1 MGIAARHFQNI
12 LRTDQ
17 SDFMDTS
24 VGSIERAGSS
34 RLAMWASWPTAR
46 PAHATAHLINSNL
59 DAAFSGGFLLSRGD
73 PTNPLVTR
81 ERGDVGPKV
90 RGYGIKLDG
99 PLEIWRQ
106 LVNCAVREFLGGHTS
121 KRECF
126 A

>member
-1 MGIAARHFQNI
+1 
-12 LRTDQ
+12 
-17 SDFMDTS
+17 
-24 VGSIERAGSS
+24 
-34 RLAMWASWPTAR
+34 MWASGPTAR

-59 DAAFSGGFLLSRGD
+59 DAAFPGGFLLSRGD

-106 LVNCAVREFLGGHTS
+106 LVDCTVSEFFGRHIS
-121 KRECF
+121 KPVWF